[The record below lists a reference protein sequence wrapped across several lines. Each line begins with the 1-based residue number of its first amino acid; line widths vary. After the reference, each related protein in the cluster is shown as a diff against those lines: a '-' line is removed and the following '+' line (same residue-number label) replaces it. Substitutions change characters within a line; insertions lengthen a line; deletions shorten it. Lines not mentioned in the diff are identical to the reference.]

1 MPRPPQ
7 IRPRPWPTRSRRPD
21 PAPAPCLHRLPASA
35 PPSRASES
43 TSFTFGPGRSD
54 PGLGRGGRSCP
65 PRLLLLP
72 LPLLLHGDAEGL
84 EGQGLSAPR
93 HAPRWDRGAGQA
105 GRVRQGRRTAL
116 GEAWG
121 AVRANK
127 GLARWAYGAEGQR
140 AVWGQERGCPRRSS
154 CVTCECQQK
163 RTGQEPWPPPEVSAC
178 SPGPARGQ
186 HWDPLQ
192 IQSHWRRDPAW
203 HRLRQPELES

>member
-121 AVRANK
+121 AVRANR

-140 AVWGQERGCPRRSS
+140 QSGDRSEAV
-154 CVTCECQQK
+154 
-163 RTGQEPWPPPEVSAC
+163 PEKQLCDVRVSAEEDRAGALA
-178 SPGPARGQ
+178 SA
-186 HWDPLQ
+186 
-192 IQSHWRRDPAW
+192 
-203 HRLRQPELES
+203 